1 MQRSEPERFFSH
13 VVKGPA
19 PESCWIWTGAIS
31 DDGYGIFWRK
41 DPSNGKDSPIRAH
54 RYALSLIQDDLAD
67 LHALHRC
74 DNTLCVKA
82 TAQADTH
89 LTAGT
94 RAENMIDRS
103 RRGRSN
109 FQGRPTKSKSHR
121 AESARILREVTLRDG
136 YSQKA
141 INELMKGIPAE
152 QLTLF

>member
-1 MQRSEPERFFSH
+1 MRTEKERFFSH
-13 VVKGPA
+13 VIKGSA

-41 DPSNGKDSPIRAH
+41 DPNTGKDSAMRAH
-54 RYALSLIQDDLAD
+54 RYALSLIHENLTD

-94 RAENMIDRS
+94 RAENMADRS

-109 FQGRPTKSKSHR
+109 FQGRPTKSKTDR
-121 AESARILREVTLRDG
+121 AEAARTLREITLKDG
-136 YSQKA
+136 YKQQA
-141 INELMKGIPAE
+141 VDELMKGIPAE
-152 QLTLF
+152 QLSLF